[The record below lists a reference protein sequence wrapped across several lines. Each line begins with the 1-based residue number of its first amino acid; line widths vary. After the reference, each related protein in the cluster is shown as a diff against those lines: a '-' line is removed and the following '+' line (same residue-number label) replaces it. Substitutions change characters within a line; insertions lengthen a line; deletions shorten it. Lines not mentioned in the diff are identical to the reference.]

1 MGRRFYCL
9 LDRVQ
14 ELGRKERRME
24 TGMTPPLPESRLQ
37 AEVVTVLQLHRFFPL
52 MIPNGEV
59 RDLTP
64 QKYQRL
70 VAQGFRKGAPDL
82 LIFDLLNTQ
91 TAPLHLELKTDRGK
105 LSTAQKNW
113 ATFCEK
119 HGMIYRVARS
129 AEEAVQLAKEWRKN
143 NGGEKKAGKTIKI

>member
-1 MGRRFYCL
+1 
-9 LDRVQ
+9 
-14 ELGRKERRME
+14 
-24 TGMTPPLPESRLQ
+24 MTTAPESRLQ

-59 RDLTP
+59 RNLTP

-82 LIFDLLNTQ
+82 LIFDLLNTR
-91 TAPLHLELKTDRGK
+91 TAPLHLELKTDKGK
-105 LSTAQKNW
+105 LSQAQKNW

-129 AEEAVQLAKEWRKN
+129 AEEAVQLAKEWREN
-143 NGGEKKAGKTIKI
+143 ARS